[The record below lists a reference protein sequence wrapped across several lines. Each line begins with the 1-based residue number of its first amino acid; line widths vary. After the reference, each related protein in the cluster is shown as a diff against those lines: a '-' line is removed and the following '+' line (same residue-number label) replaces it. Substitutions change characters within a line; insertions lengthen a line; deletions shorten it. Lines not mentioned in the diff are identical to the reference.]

1 MCNFGQP
8 HICSSSIVEEQ
19 SLQFRRRESLQMI
32 ATARKATTSNRKGRD
47 LAMRALLAK
56 IVKGKT
62 LLKLPQDA
70 ALFSQGELADAIYFV
85 QTGKVRLTVVSPQK
99 KKAVLATMGP
109 RDFLGEECLVDGARR
124 TSTATTM
131 DSSTVFRITKRA
143 MLQAIH
149 LQPAVAKEFV
159 TALLARNVDIEEDL
173 CDQLFN
179 HSEQRLA
186 CILLKMSRKGRHV
199 TKPDVKVAG
208 VTHKKL
214 AKIIGTTPAKII
226 FFMHKFRSLGLIDYK
241 GDGDVKVMPEQLTDM
256 ILRA

>member
-1 MCNFGQP
+1 
-8 HICSSSIVEEQ
+8 
-19 SLQFRRRESLQMI
+19 MI
-32 ATARKATTSNRKGRD
+32 ETAKKATTSKPKGRG
-47 LAMRALLAK
+47 LAMQALLGK

-62 LLKLPQDA
+62 LLKQPQDA

-85 QTGKVRLTVVSPQK
+85 QTGKVQLTVISPQD
-99 KKAVLATMGP
+99 KKAVLAAMGP

-131 DSSTVFRITKRA
+131 EPSTVLRIEKRA

-149 LQPAVAKEFV
+149 LQPTVAQEFV
-159 TALLARNVDIEEDL
+159 AALLARNVDIEEDL

-186 CILLKMSRKGRHV
+186 CILLKMSRKGRHA
-199 TKPDVKVAG
+199 TQRDVKVPG

-214 AKIIGTTPAKII
+214 ADIIGTTPAKII
-226 FFMHKFRSLGLIDYK
+226 FFMNKFRSLGLIDYK